1 VEHIEKQE
9 TQAII
14 EIKNLKKVF
23 KVKDGQVNALDDI
36 NLKIGQG
43 EIYGIIGMS
52 GAGKSTLVRCIN
64 LLEKPTSGQVFIDK
78 KDISAIEEKE
88 LRTVRY
94 SLWMIFQQFN
104 LLSQRTAEQ
113 NILFPLEIAGVDK
126 ETAKKRTAELLSLV
140 GLADKAKAYP
150 SQLSGGQKQ
159 RIAIARALA
168 NNPKILLCDEATS
181 ALDPSTTKAI
191 LKLLKEINEKLG
203 ITIVII
209 THEMSVVEEICTHV
223 AIIDKS
229 HIAEEGTVEEVF
241 RNPQTEIAR
250 KMILPERDDV
260 QTDLA
265 DQAYR
270 LVFDEH
276 SSSEAVIAKMV
287 VETKCLVNILHAE
300 LQNIEGVSYGQ
311 MVVQFGDDDR
321 GRDKAIAYLKANQIL
336 VEEVK

>member
-94 SLWMIFQQFN
+94 SLGMIFQQFN

-260 QTDLA
+260 QTDMA
-265 DQAYR
+265 EQAYR

>member
-94 SLWMIFQQFN
+94 SLGMIFQQFN

-260 QTDLA
+260 QTDMA
-265 DQAYR
+265 EQAYR

-311 MVVQFGDDDR
+311 MVVQFGDDNR

>member
-1 VEHIEKQE
+1 MEHIEKQE

-94 SLWMIFQQFN
+94 SLGMIFQQFN

>member
-94 SLWMIFQQFN
+94 SLGMIFQQFN

>member
-1 VEHIEKQE
+1 MEKQE
-9 TQAII
+9 TQPII
-14 EIKNLKKVF
+14 EIKNLKKTF
-23 KVKDGQVNALDDI
+23 NVKDGQVKALDDI

-64 LLEKPTSGQVFIDK
+64 LLEKPTSGQVFIDGR
-78 KDISAIEEKE
+78 DISGIEEKE

-94 SLWMIFQQFN
+94 SLGMIFQQFN

-126 ETAKKRTAELLSLV
+126 EAAKKRAVELLSLV

-191 LKLLKEINEKLG
+191 LNLLKEINEKLG

-241 RNPQTEIAR
+241 RNPQTDIAR
-250 KMILPERDDV
+250 KMILPERDDIQPNLAE
-260 QTDLA
+260 QT
-265 DQAYR
+265 YR
-270 LVFDEH
+270 LVFDEQ

-311 MVVQFGDDDR
+311 MVVQFGDDNR

-336 VEEVK
+336 VEEVN

>member
-94 SLWMIFQQFN
+94 SLGMIFQQFN

-260 QTDLA
+260 QTDMA
-265 DQAYR
+265 EQAYR

-311 MVVQFGDDDR
+311 MVVQFGDDNDPF
-321 GRDKAIAYLKANQIL
+321 NH
-336 VEEVK
+336 

>member
-1 VEHIEKQE
+1 MEHIEKQE

-94 SLWMIFQQFN
+94 SLGMIFQQFN

-321 GRDKAIAYLKANQIL
+321 GRDKAISYLKANQIL

>member
-1 VEHIEKQE
+1 MEHIEKQE

-94 SLWMIFQQFN
+94 SLGMIFQQFN

-126 ETAKKRTAELLSLV
+126 ETARKRAAELLSLV

-311 MVVQFGDDDR
+311 MVVQFGDDNR

>member
-94 SLWMIFQQFN
+94 SLGMIFQQFN

-321 GRDKAIAYLKANQIL
+321 GRDKAISYLKANQIL

>member
-1 VEHIEKQE
+1 MEKQE

-94 SLWMIFQQFN
+94 SLGMIFQQFN

-126 ETAKKRTAELLSLV
+126 ETARKRAAELLSLV

-260 QTDLA
+260 QTDMA
-265 DQAYR
+265 EQAYR

-311 MVVQFGDDDR
+311 MVVQFGDDNR

>member
-1 VEHIEKQE
+1 MEHIEKQE

-94 SLWMIFQQFN
+94 SLGMIFQQFN

-260 QTDLA
+260 QTDMA
-265 DQAYR
+265 EQAYR

-311 MVVQFGDDDR
+311 MVVQFGDDNR

>member
-1 VEHIEKQE
+1 MEKQE

-94 SLWMIFQQFN
+94 SLGMIFQQFN

-126 ETAKKRTAELLSLV
+126 ETARKRAAELLSLV

-311 MVVQFGDDDR
+311 MVVQFGDDNR